1 MSSRDYTHLL
11 TYRTFHN
18 KGSAMSYK
26 DHLTRQAMI
35 PKPRLEVQ
43 EPPQSRETPLA
54 KRILKRAVRASN
66 GCLEWRGQV
75 NNCGYGV
82 VFFQTGP
89 GPENRTSTT
98 VHRKYWELVK
108 GKIPE
113 GMQVNHRCDNRIC
126 INPDH
131 MFLGTQLDNMRDM
144 IKKRRDNF
152 YGRRTKYLRSE
163 D

>member
-1 MSSRDYTHLL
+1 MNDKDRLAAA
-11 TYRTFHN
+11 
-18 KGSAMSYK
+18 AM
-26 DHLTRQAMI
+26 A
-35 PKPRLEVQ
+35 PKPRLDVQ
-43 EPPQSRETPLA
+43 EAPPHRNAPLIARMRARA
-54 KRILKRAVRASN
+54 KEAKSGCWEWTGTSN
-66 GCLEWRGQV
+66 QL
-75 NNCGYGV
+75 GYGLV
-82 VFFQTGP
+82 TYKADHGW
-89 GPENRTSTT
+89 TT
-98 VHRKYWELVK
+98 TTAHRKYWELVK